1 MIYVLTKDYRQ
12 FQNFMQ
18 QFHLREDFASQ
29 GCIPESACIRGSCRR
44 GQVRYLGFPAAEL
57 LRGNRNTLV
66 LTWGT
71 WFERPDANE
80 AEALCK
86 AYDIP
91 MVAVPDLPRARAM
104 REHPERF
111 RRW

>member
-1 MIYVLTKDYRQ
+1 MIYVFTKDYRQ

-18 QFHLREDFASQ
+18 EFRLREDFGDS
-29 GCIPESACIRGSCRR
+29 PDRR
-44 GQVRYLGFPAAEL
+44 GQVRYLSQPVSQRI
-57 LRGNRNTLV
+57 RGQRGALV

-71 WFERPDANE
+71 WFERPDAQE

-104 REHPERF
+104 REQPERF